1 MSANNTVKPLAAN
14 ETFIGV
20 WQHPDPDTTTI
31 DYDIFSDTAGLLQI
45 EQSHDGITAITN
57 EFFVYSIIDMGLVV
71 STPILF
77 NYFRIKYTNT
87 SDKNQQYLA
96 VLYISKPPLPPL

>member
-1 MSANNTVKPLAAN
+1 MANNTVKPLAAN
-14 ETFIGV
+14 ETFIGI

-31 DYDIFSDTAGLLQI
+31 DYDLFSDTAGLLQI
-45 EQSHDGITAITN
+45 EQSADGITAITN
-57 EFFVYSIIDMGLVV
+57 AYFGYSVIDMGLVV

-77 NYFRIKYTNT
+77 DFFRIKYTNT

-96 VLYISKPPLPPL
+96 VLYISKPPIHPQ